1 VFVPWV
7 SINGAKVSSARFLC
21 CSKKRHGHGEF
32 SCKIGHW
39 SYVLLIRVPLVFA
52 EETGLE
58 DNLVNIFLTQDDRND
73 VDVEVSTSID
83 ERNDL
88 YGGGQIWSSF
98 LAQ

>member
-1 VFVPWV
+1 
-7 SINGAKVSSARFLC
+7 
-21 CSKKRHGHGEF
+21 
-32 SCKIGHW
+32 
-39 SYVLLIRVPLVFA
+39 LIRVPLVFA